1 MFVRHLW
8 VPACLRALLK
18 YIVFSTELWRLDE
31 TDSTSYQYVVY
42 CCIMQRCFRMF
53 SVRALASPSGLKE
66 MPYICSCL
74 ANPFIVSPGQHG
86 RQFHI
91 LSTKCKLPVHISYV
105 VLPGCWSLTMCS
117 LQIASTTGPPLAH
130 GLNFLSDIATWVT
143 VLDCNTSVHKH
154 EAIGASIQRLLIS
167 KKTQFRMNCAKNSS
181 RNLEGKPNSCI
192 KIALS
197 ESQIIFWCLI
207 LFGEPWKCV
216 HSIIGL
222 TGTNIWDNGICVDM
236 YGYVNSRNGLAWLPL
251 HYHVTHLTKASTF
264 FHQLFNFLCCHPRLF
279 Q

>member
-18 YIVFSTELWRLDE
+18 YIVFSTELWRSDE
-31 TDSTSYQYVVY
+31 TDSTSYQYIVLFSHV
-42 CCIMQRCFRMF
+42 FRKGVGIPPRSERDAIYLF
-53 SVRALASPSGLKE
+53 VSGK
-66 MPYICSCL
+66 PIYS
-74 ANPFIVSPGQHG
+74 VSPGQYG

-167 KKTQFRMNCAKNSS
+167 KKAQFRMNCAKTSS
-181 RNLEGKPNSCI
+181 GNLEGKPNSCL

-216 HSIIGL
+216 HSVIGL
-222 TGTNIWDNGICVDM
+222 TETNIWDNRICVDM
-236 YGYVNSRNGLAWLPL
+236 YGYVKSKNGLAWLPF
-251 HYHVTHLTKASTF
+251 TIMWLT
-264 FHQLFNFLCCHPRLF
+264 
-279 Q
+279 